1 MRSDFVAGVRTVAP
15 VLPGTI
21 PFGMIVGA
29 AAASIGLPAVKAT
42 VMSLAFFAGASQL
55 TAIQLITENAPA
67 AIIVFTALVIN
78 VRYLVV
84 SAGIAPY
91 FRNFTTR
98 WKCLLGYLLTTTG
111 YVLAVAEYED
121 DPTTNRRA
129 YYLGV
134 HLPLWFAW
142 QASFIVGLVLG
153 ARVPPSLQLDFAF
166 PLVFLAVL
174 FPSLDDRTAE
184 ITASIAGIVALSAG
198 VVPFSLELILAVIVG
213 VGGGLLA
220 DHQLASEAA

>member
-1 MRSDFVAGVRTVAP
+1 MRSDFVAGVRTVSP
-15 VLPGTI
+15 ILPGTI
-21 PFGMIVGA
+21 PFGLIVGA
-29 AAASIGLPAVKAT
+29 AAASIGLPAFKAT
-42 VMSLAFFAGASQL
+42 MMSLAFFAGASQL

-67 AIIVFTALVIN
+67 AIIIFTALVIN

-91 FRNFTTR
+91 FRELTTR
-98 WKCLLGYLLTTTG
+98 WKVLLGYLLTTTG
-111 YVLAVAEYED
+111 YVLAVAEYES
-121 DPTTNRRA
+121 DPSTNQRA

-134 HLPLWFAW
+134 HLPLWVAW
-142 QASFIVGLVLG
+142 QVSFIVGLLLG

-174 FPSLDDRTAE
+174 FPSLEDRPAE
-184 ITASIAGIVALSAG
+184 ITAIIAGIVALTAG
-198 VVPFSLELILAVIVG
+198 IVPFSLELVIAVIVG

-220 DHQLASEAA
+220 DQQLATEGA